1 MHASH
6 AAHGPWADFAFD
18 PRAFKGALHDVAW
31 QSGVDPRAAKAALRD
46 AMREHGVDPRAVKA
60 ALRDAAREHGVD
72 PRAVK
77 AAFMG
82 GGHHG
87 HGHGQGRGGRGR
99 RGGPMWGGQGPFPP
113 GFPFHPGRGPRAR
126 RGDVRAAL
134 LALLAEE
141 PRNGYQLMQE
151 IERRSDGMWRPS
163 PGSVYPA
170 LQQLEDEGLVRAEAV
185 DGGRRFALTD
195 AGRAHVEERGD
206 ALKEPWRTAGEE
218 AGDEMLEMRKLV
230 GQVGAAV
237 MQVALA
243 GTETQQAEA
252 RRVLAD
258 ARRALYRILAEDEPE
273 DEEDRGDTGT
283 A

>member
-1 MHASH
+1 MTGGHAMR
-6 AAHGPWADFAFD
+6 HGEWGGFD
-18 PRAFKGALHDVAW
+18 PRSLWGAT
-31 QSGVDPRAAKAALRD
+31 
-46 AMREHGVDPRAVKA
+46 
-60 ALRDAAREHGVD
+60 
-72 PRAVK
+72 
-77 AAFMG
+77 MG
-82 GGHHG
+82 AGHHG
-87 HGHGQGRGGRGR
+87 PGRGRGR
-99 RGGPMWGGQGPFPP
+99 RHAPPWGRGSAGAFPP

-170 LQQLEDEGLVRAEAV
+170 LQQLEDEGLVQAEEH
-185 DGGRRFALTD
+185 GGRRRFALTD

-206 ALKEPWRTAGEE
+206 ALREPWKAASEE
-218 AGDEMLEMRKLV
+218 AGDEMLELRRLI
-230 GQVGAAV
+230 GQVAAAV

-243 GTETQQAEA
+243 GTEAQQAEA
-252 RRVLAD
+252 RKVLAD

-273 DEEDRGDTGT
+273 DAGEAGQETV
-283 A
+283 

>member
-1 MHASH
+1 MTRGHAIH
-6 AAHGPWADFAFD
+6 HPQACPPLDLRALWAAMSGHHRHGP
-18 PRAFKGALHDVAW
+18 
-31 QSGVDPRAAKAALRD
+31 
-46 AMREHGVDPRAVKA
+46 
-60 ALRDAAREHGVD
+60 
-72 PRAVK
+72 
-77 AAFMG
+77 
-82 GGHHG
+82 
-87 HGHGQGRGGRGR
+87 GRGRGR
-99 RGGPMWGGQGPFPP
+99 RHGPGWGPGGPFPP

-170 LQQLEDEGLVRAEAV
+170 LQQLEDEGLVRAEEHE
-185 DGGRRFALTD
+185 GRRRFALTD
-195 AGRAHVEERGD
+195 AGRAHVEEKGD
-206 ALKEPWRTAGEE
+206 ALREPWKAASEE
-218 AGDEMLEMRKLV
+218 AGDEMLELRRLI

-243 GTETQQAEA
+243 GSESQQAEA

-258 ARRALYRILAEDEPE
+258 TRRALYRILAEDDPDAEA
-273 DEEDRGDTGT
+273 GDAGGD
-283 A
+283 